1 MKQFVKNHEPRLITL
16 CVIERPEGK
25 TSPTRHNIQLEPGA
39 NPIDKKLWGLAQDS
53 LVVKGLIEQGT
64 LSDMGPT
71 ADGTIAA
78 LTEPQAIAIVVETF
92 SLRLLRAWALDEK
105 RAKVSAAIKKRLD
118 DHEAATKVEEKKS

>member
-1 MKQFVKNHEPRLITL
+1 LITL

-39 NPIDKKLWGLAQDS
+39 NPISRKLWGLAQEQNT
-53 LVVKGLIEQGT
+53 VKALIEQGT

-71 ADGTIAA
+71 ADGAIAS
-78 LTEPQAIAIVVETF
+78 LTEAQAIAIVTDTF
-92 SLRLLRAWALDEK
+92 SLKLLRAWGLDEK
-105 RAKVSAAIKKRLD
+105 RPKVSAAIKKRLD